1 MSLSAGQVSA
11 LATKAIEASGGV
23 ADLIFKNHA
32 YLSRLK
38 AKEGSYSGTSKTFPF
53 NYMDDTQTTGA
64 FYTGAEALSLDIYDP
79 YSELSF
85 DLKEVYEAI
94 VISSLD
100 LAKNTGKEARLNLL
114 DQRLKSAEMAM
125 RQRMVKAIF
134 GAGTNPKDF
143 VGMQAFLKSSSVN
156 YGGVTD
162 TDVPVHVAY
171 VASNSGTPR
180 ALTTALIQSALG
192 GASEGEE
199 KPTVGIMRQATMNDF
214 LELIKPHQRTT
225 RDSSLNGL
233 GHAGN
238 TLVYSGVDHIVDN
251 LSIANS
257 ISYLNEKFV
266 KLYTHPEWNMKSVN
280 ITEMETMDAVL
291 NRIHY
296 KGLYACNVLR
306 YQSLLKDLV
315 N

>member
-1 MSLSAGQVSA
+1 MTLSVGQVSA
-11 LATKAIEASGGV
+11 LATKGIEASGGV

-64 FYTGAEALSLDIYDP
+64 FYTGAEALSLDMYDP

-85 DLKEVYEAI
+85 DLKEVYEAL

-114 DQRLKSAEMAM
+114 DQRLKSVEMAM

-134 GAGTNPKDF
+134 GTGANAKEF
-143 VGMQAFLKSSSVN
+143 VGMQAFLKASSVN
-156 YGGVTD
+156 YGNVTD
-162 TDVPVHVAY
+162 IDVPVHCAY

-180 ALTTALIQSALG
+180 ALTTALIQG
-192 GASEGEE
+192 GIGGCSEGEE
-199 KPTVGIMRQATMNDF
+199 RPGLGIMRQPSMNDF
-214 LELIKPHQRTT
+214 IELIKPHQRTQKEN
-225 RDSSLNGL
+225 LNGL
-233 GHAGN
+233 GHAGPQ
-238 TLVYSGVDHIVDN
+238 LSYSGVDFIVDN
-251 LSIANS
+251 LSIANG
-257 ISYLNEKFV
+257 ISLINEKFA
-266 KLYTHPEWNMKSVN
+266 KLYTHPEYNMKAVVIN
-280 ITEMETMDAVL
+280 DLETMDAVL
-291 NRIHY
+291 HRIHY

-306 YQSLLKDLV
+306 YQGLIKDLS